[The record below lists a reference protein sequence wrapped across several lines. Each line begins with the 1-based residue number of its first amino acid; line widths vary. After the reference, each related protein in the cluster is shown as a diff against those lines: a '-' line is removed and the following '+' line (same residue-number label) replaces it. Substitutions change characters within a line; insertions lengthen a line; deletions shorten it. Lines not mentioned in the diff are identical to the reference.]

1 MLLPLDAGPGCETLW
16 RVWLFPKEILG
27 PLPAVDEVFSP
38 MSALDGAAFVV
49 VTGVERLSKV
59 GVSFASGAFYTGVL
73 LPSDIVLTLLSF
85 FCKDFSE
92 LEFFLVPL
100 SFLGQASL
108 SLFFVFLAF
117 IRTLMFF
124 LIS

>member
-117 IRTLMFF
+117 I
-124 LIS
+124 